1 MAIAILKSP
10 TIFWPIC
17 NDVEWNFDS
26 TNYNQ
31 TNFSFIVELY
41 INGILHSTHEVYPE
55 AGGSGRFGI
64 STIGRAIVTSN
75 ICLQNVLTQETYG
88 SSSFQIKIYEKY
100 GAIPVI
106 YLASEVDS
114 AILNFINGSFRF
126 EELYTNQYDYTDY
139 NIQSGINR
147 SFLTDFPRN
156 RRELISYNE
165 GKFLS
170 IIDNAKANTLTVYIK
185 LYNISN
191 SLIASAQYDISSYI
205 VPMSSVGPANLVFYT
220 TLVQSDF
227 DDCYYY
233 TIQIRDPDFP
243 ITRYSELYKI
253 YCDTS
258 CRSYERMR
266 LHWMNRFGAWDSFTF
281 TLLHE
286 HSTDITSNR
295 YTRSTG
301 RWALKESVDYI
312 YNRSISDGQQMTMSK
327 FMTDKLILNSDWI
340 HEDVQQWLVR
350 SLYESPRVYLETEN
364 GQTASSYE
372 PVNVTNANYIFKQR
386 RRYGLMQELVQI
398 ERTYTK
404 VSQLG

>member
-1 MAIAILKSP
+1 MAITILKEP
-10 TIFWPIC
+10 TVFWPIC

-41 INGILHSTHEVYPE
+41 INGSLHSTHEVYPE
-55 AGGSGRFGI
+55 AGGSGRFNI
-64 STIGRAIVTSN
+64 STIGRAVVTSN
-75 ICLQNVLTQETYG
+75 ICAEGIQTQESY
-88 SSSFQIKIYEKY
+88 SVNLFRLKVYEKY

-106 YLASEVDS
+106 YLASVVDS
-114 AILNFINGSFRF
+114 SLLNFINGAFRF

-139 NIQSGINR
+139 NIQSGTNR
-147 SFLTDFPRN
+147 LFLTDWPRAK
-156 RRELISYNE
+156 RDLVAYKE

-170 IIDNAKANTLTVYIK
+170 IIDNKKLNTLRGFVN
-185 LYNISN
+185 LYDINN
-191 SLIASAQYDISSYI
+191 TLLASANWTLSNYA
-205 VPMSSVGPANLVFYT
+205 VPMSSVGPSALVGFT
-220 TLVQSDF
+220 TLVQADF
-227 DDCYYY
+227 NNCYYY
-233 TIQIRDPDFP
+233 TIQIKDVLNQS
-243 ITRYSELYKI
+243 TKNSEI
-253 YCDTS
+253 YTIYYDTS
-258 CRSYERMR
+258 CSSYERMR

-286 HSTDITSNR
+286 HSTDIASNR

-301 RWALKESVDYI
+301 RWALKEGVDYI

-350 SLYESPRVYLETEN
+350 SLYESPRVYLETET
-364 GQTASSYE
+364 GQTATSYE
-372 PVNVTNANYIFKQR
+372 PVNVTNANYILKQR